1 MKAKLEL
8 TISFLSSLINK
19 ACGNLE
25 SVLTEHLRQ
34 VALCADPMVRADRLL
49 DGLRKYTSPVA
60 QAALVNRVAAVAVLK
75 ELVQQLESEPDKEL
89 SHEFGVGRQGEDCE
103 EGRDVT
109 VPLDESKIT
118 GRTRELLVALRLA
131 EAEIEWPARQNG
143 FKARFIIKAGAGQ

>member
-8 TISFLSSLINK
+8 TISFLSSLINQ

-118 GRTRELLVALRLA
+118 GRTRELLVALRTA
-131 EAEIEWPARQNG
+131 GAEIEWPPRQNS

>member
-8 TISFLSSLINK
+8 AISFLSGRVSQ

-118 GRTRELLVALRLA
+118 GRTRELLVALRTA
-131 EAEIEWPARQNG
+131 GAEIEWPPRQNS

>member
-8 TISFLSSLINK
+8 TISFLSSLINQ

-60 QAALVNRVAAVAVLK
+60 QAALVNRVAAMQVLK

-89 SHEFGVGRQGEDCE
+89 SYEFGVGRQGEDCE

-118 GRTRELLVALRLA
+118 GRTRELLAALRTA
-131 EAEIEWPARQNG
+131 GAEIEWPARQNG